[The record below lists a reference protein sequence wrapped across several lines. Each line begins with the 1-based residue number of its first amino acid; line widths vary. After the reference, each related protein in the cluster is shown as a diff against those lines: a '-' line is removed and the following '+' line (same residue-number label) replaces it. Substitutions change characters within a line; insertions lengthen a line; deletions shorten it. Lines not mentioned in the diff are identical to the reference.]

1 MASEG
6 IPGRSSTTKGP
17 IVTKPSESR
26 YLEDTMAVEEERRCE
41 KAIEVHRGQF
51 RYLW

>member
-26 YLEDTMAVEEERRCE
+26 YLEDTMAVEERRCG

-51 RYLW
+51 RYLR